1 MTTSN
6 KMLTYLSMV
15 FFFSSINGMEQQK
28 ITGNSALQGD
38 DSLKSLLNSSTG
50 EEHTVPLL
58 DLPARIGSLNGQRQ
72 INMWSNENY
81 SPVSAHSDGEVEDNI
96 LFKINSSS
104 EEASNGMLEESSS
117 STGTSNFY
125 LQEENTDRFAYKQV
139 ESDDEEPITLQE
151 ERSQRKIRAVSSLA
165 KLPTLQLV
173 YQNDGGKKIFKPI
186 DMSPTGVI
194 RSESM
199 DNLAALSPRGKRT
212 GKYGIPLPRSKKNI
226 RLTASSQDE
235 NMHEYET
242 SQSATTLSYLSSSQS
257 GNEDNRSQN
266 NGDAVP
272 YLVSDQQYEP
282 ILPSAP
288 QISGP
293 KGNIRPSHSMG
304 RLPSLNQQILQSYEM
319 MSSPVAPQNSGRI
332 RPSHSMSK
340 LPPLAVQKKPEEN
353 SQLIETYETTSFPIV
368 LQNSGSGIRP
378 SYSMGKLPPLI
389 PSQNIGSL
397 GGNPYPMY
405 RPMTVNTKLVLA
417 IDGGGSRGIIP
428 LVFVKAFQ
436 DSLRRETGEDS
447 LHISSVFDMFMGTSV
462 GALVATTAVIDKIDY
477 VDKNFQSI
485 AENIFTKNGW
495 FWRYFW
501 GAWYSSKGKEKVFRE
516 LLKDVESEELKDMYT
531 QLMIPV
537 YSYNTNEPIMY
548 DSKDPVITLFDALM
562 GTSAASTYFEP
573 HMCESEHG
581 KVLQLIDPGMN
592 KNSPALLAYRI
603 MRSQYPADRI
613 AVISLG
619 TGSNSFVKKTTEY
632 PQHFVKF
639 GLQFPGIVM
648 ESAVQW
654 DDWLMKKMAETDSH
668 LLYER
673 FQIDLDANDCLT
685 DCIDKEHIISLKN
698 EALKAIKSPTSV
710 HYRHF
715 QRTIKLI
722 MDELARRGEY

>member
-1 MTTSN
+1 MTISN
-6 KMLTYLSMV
+6 KMLTYFSMV
-15 FFFSSINGMEQQK
+15 FFFSSINGMEQPE
-28 ITGNSALQGD
+28 ITKNSALPEN
-38 DSLKSLLNSSTG
+38 DSLKFLPDGPSNEAEPPSSLN
-50 EEHTVPLL
+50 LL
-58 DLPARIGSLNGQRQ
+58 TRIGFLNAQDHR
-72 INMWSNENY
+72 NMRYREDCSA
-81 SPVSAHSDGEVEDNI
+81 VFAHSEGEIEDNI

-104 EEASNGMLEESSS
+104 DGEPSGLLEENLSSAS
-117 STGTSNFY
+117 VSESNFCMH
-125 LQEENTDRFAYKQV
+125 EENTNRFAYKQI

-151 ERSQRKIRAVSSLA
+151 TSQRKIRAVSSLA
-165 KLPTLQLV
+165 KLPALQLI
-173 YQNDGGKKIFKPI
+173 YQDDGGKKTFKPI

-194 RSESM
+194 RSESV
-199 DNLAALSPRGKRT
+199 DNLAALSPRGKRS
-212 GKYGIPLPRSKKNI
+212 GKYGIPLPHNKKNI

-235 NMHEYET
+235 TVHEYEMN
-242 SQSATTLSYLSSSQS
+242 QSAAAMSYLSLSQS
-257 GNEDNRSQN
+257 GNEDNLYRNDS
-266 NGDAVP
+266 GASP
-272 YLVSDQQYEP
+272 HLISEQQYEP
-282 ILPSAP
+282 ILPSTP
-288 QISGP
+288 VP
-293 KGNIRPSHSMG
+293 KGNIRPSHSVG
-304 RLPSLNQQILQSYEM
+304 RLPSLNQQILQSYETM
-319 MSSPVAPQNSGRI
+319 QSPVVPQKNGGGI

-340 LPPLAVQKKPEEN
+340 LPPLVQKKPEEK
-353 SQLIETYETTSFPIV
+353 SQLAQPCENALFPSAV
-368 LQNSGSGIRP
+368 QNSGGGIRP
-378 SYSMGKLPPLI
+378 SYSMGKLPPLL
-389 PSQNIGSL
+389 PNCSANSF
-397 GGNPYPMY
+397 GNAYPMY
-405 RPMTVNTKLVLA
+405 RPMTINTKLVLA

-447 LHISSVFDMFMGTSV
+447 LYISSVFDMFMGTSV

-501 GAWYSSKGKEKVFRE
+501 GAWYSSKGKEKVFKDI
-516 LLKDVESEELKDMYT
+516 LKDVESEELKDLHT

-581 KVLQLIDPGMN
+581 KILQLIDPGMN

-619 TGSNSFVKKTTEY
+619 TGSNSFVRKTTEY
-632 PQHFVKF
+632 PQHFIKF

-685 DCIDKEHIISLKN
+685 DCIDKEHLISLKN
-698 EALKAIKSPTSV
+698 EALRAIKSPTSV

-722 MDELARRGEY
+722 MDEIARRDEC